1 MEESVL
7 FVSVLGS
14 RFTVLH
20 HLLFHGDVNESQRC
34 ITSFI
39 NERTA
44 DVQDIQRDQLGDFRI
59 PRAEGDGR
67 QKLELP

>member
-1 MEESVL
+1 M

-20 HLLFHGDVNESQRC
+20 RLLFHGDVNESQRC
-34 ITSFI
+34 ITSFF
-39 NERTA
+39 NERTT
-44 DVQDIQRDQLGDFRI
+44 DVQDILWDQVDNFGI
-59 PRAEGDGR
+59 PGAEGDGR